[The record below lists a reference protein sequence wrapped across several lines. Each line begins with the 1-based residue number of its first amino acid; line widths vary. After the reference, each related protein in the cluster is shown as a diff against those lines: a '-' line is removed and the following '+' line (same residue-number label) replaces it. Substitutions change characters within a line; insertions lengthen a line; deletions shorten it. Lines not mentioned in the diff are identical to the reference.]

1 MKTYI
6 VWLREECHHEYHI
19 KADNAEDAKQ
29 KVIDCTY
36 DADNSGYLNNTYYET
51 WGDGDQIFEVE
62 EMEDDNSSEY
72 PFDRGDTYYILDG
85 DEWVECIWDIVSEV
99 IHGAF
104 PNKEYYR
111 EPNKES
117 KV

>member
-1 MKTYI
+1 MNKYI

-19 KADNAEDAKQ
+19 TAENVEDAKQ

-62 EMEDDNSSEY
+62 EMEDD
-72 PFDRGDTYYILDG
+72 
-85 DEWVECIWDIVSEV
+85 
-99 IHGAF
+99 
-104 PNKEYYR
+104 K